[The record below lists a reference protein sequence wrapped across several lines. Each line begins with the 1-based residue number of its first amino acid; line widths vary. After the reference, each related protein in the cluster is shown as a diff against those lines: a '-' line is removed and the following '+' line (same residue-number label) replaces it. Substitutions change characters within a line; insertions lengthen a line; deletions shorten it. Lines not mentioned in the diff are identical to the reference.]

1 MTNAFDCPPDVT
13 EEELERVQRAE
24 QRTREQLNVY
34 RIPLWRLAQTA
45 VSGRA
50 IPFDELHQQ
59 DRWLA
64 LPELLLALTAAA
76 PRSAGPVADHP
87 LAQHWPI
94 VDEASRPQPAGRP
107 AIKSM

>member
-13 EEELERVQRAE
+13 EEELERVQRSE

-59 DRWLA
+59 DQEA
-64 LPELLLALTAAA
+64 LTELLRHHGLKQTVLAIRERLDAREKDDLPPNDT
-76 PRSAGPVADHP
+76 RG
-87 LAQHWPI
+87 
-94 VDEASRPQPAGRP
+94 
-107 AIKSM
+107 